1 MTEPLNV
8 AEILAAAAAK
18 VDPANHSAE
27 VLADLEA
34 LQKAKKG

>member
-1 MTEPLNV
+1 VKVYP
-8 AEILAAAAAK
+8 K